1 MSKTYKNQFK
11 DIAFEIL
18 KEETEALPVS
28 IIREKVSNTKGKHRY
43 VKNIS
48 SRQAG
53 ALLKADK
60 RFIQAK
66 SPSLPFDLWQ
76 VKE

>member
-1 MSKTYKNQFK
+1 MTKLYKRQFR

-18 KEETEALPVS
+18 KEETEPLSAD

-43 VKNIS
+43 VKS
-48 SRQAG
+48 VSAKQAG
-53 ALLKADK
+53 FLLNTDK
-60 RFIQAK
+60 RFIK
-66 SPSLPFDLWQ
+66 VKKTGLSYGLWQ